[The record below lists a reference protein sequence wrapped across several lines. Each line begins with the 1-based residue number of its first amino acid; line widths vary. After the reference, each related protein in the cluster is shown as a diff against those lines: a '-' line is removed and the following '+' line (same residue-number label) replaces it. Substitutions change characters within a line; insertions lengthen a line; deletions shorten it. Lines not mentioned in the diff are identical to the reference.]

1 MKSAIIAAV
10 FGLIGLLP
18 AATPAQAAGAEDCA
32 GKPSGAKLTVQ
43 VTGVRAAKGQVAVTV
58 YPNDPNRFL
67 APHGKLARVRAIAQA
82 PTTTACFWLPATGA
96 YAVAVYHDENGNNT
110 FDRSALGL
118 PAEGFG
124 FTNNPR
130 TPTGLP
136 PLSAVRFNTT
146 GAETTVRIKL
156 RYLS

>member
-10 FGLIGLLP
+10 FGLTTLASASSAL
-18 AATPAQAAGAEDCA
+18 AAGPDDCS
-32 GKPSGAKLTVQ
+32 GKPSATKLTVQ
-43 VTGVRAAKGQVAVTV
+43 VTGVRAAKGLVAITL
-58 YPNDPNRFL
+58 YPNDSSRFL
-67 APHGKLARVRAIAQA
+67 APHGKLARVRAVAEA
-82 PTTTACFWLPATGA
+82 PMTSACFWLPAPGV
-96 YAVAVYHDENGNNT
+96 YAVAVYHDENGNNA

-136 PLSAVRFNTT
+136 PLSAVRFNAV
-146 GAETTVRIKL
+146 GAQTTVRITL